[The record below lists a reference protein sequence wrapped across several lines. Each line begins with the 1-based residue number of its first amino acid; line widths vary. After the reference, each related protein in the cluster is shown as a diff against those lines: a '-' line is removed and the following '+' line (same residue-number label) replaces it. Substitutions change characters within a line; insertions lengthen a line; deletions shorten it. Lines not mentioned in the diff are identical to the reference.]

1 MLDHFS
7 RSKLSGPTTGELR
20 LATSFCKALERLCVE
35 LDVPIYLNSTC
46 RSPNHKIVVD
56 GCPGSLCQT
65 SKIYRVAALDV
76 ARAHAL
82 GNFENAA
89 LDIEFLPI
97 FGINQLQKEQ
107 DLVVQNHPKT
117 VL

>member
-46 RSPNHKIVVD
+46 QSPDQKYW
-56 GCPGSLCQT
+56 ST
-65 SKIYRVAALDV
+65 AARVAYTRLPKKVRVPALDV

-82 GNFENAA
+82 SNFENAA
-89 LDIEFLPI
+89 HDTEYLPDT
-97 FGINQLQKEQ
+97 GINQL
-107 DLVVQNHPKT
+107 
-117 VL
+117 